1 MREIRHSY
9 AIVRVQVESESLRCY
24 DVVVGIMISKYRSSE
39 STPSRVCDLLLLL
52 TYLARSYLR
61 LLPSRS

>member
-24 DVVVGIMISKYRSSE
+24 DVVGISKYRSSE
-39 STPSRVCDLLLLL
+39 STPSRVCDLLL

>member
-24 DVVVGIMISKYRSSE
+24 DVVGISKYRSSE